1 MRNLDL
7 DALQIFKAVADHG
20 GVARAAAHLNRVQSN
35 VSTRLKQLEAT
46 LEAPLFRRQNRR
58 LVLSEQGRVLLSY
71 ADRLLRLSAEAQ
83 AAVRD
88 GAPQGLLRIGT
99 MESTA
104 AARLPPILAAYH
116 AAWPQVRIE
125 LVTGTSGALA
135 AKVRNYEIEAAFV
148 AQPFEA
154 QAAVRDG
161 APQGL
166 LRIGTMESTAAA
178 RLPPILAA
186 YHAAWPQVRIELV
199 TGTSGALAAKVR
211 NYEIEAAFVAQPFE
225 AQGLAQQPAF
235 DEELALISPLAWPEI
250 HGPKD
255 VGDRSVIAF
264 AAGCSYRRIL
274 EAWFGQEGVA
284 PDKVMEFASYHAIV
298 ACVAAGSGVAIVPR
312 SVLALLGAE
321 PSLRVTPLSGKHG
334 RAQTR
339 LVWRA
344 DDETPALQAL
354 QRILAQRRQ

>member
-71 ADRLLRLSAEAQ
+71 ADRLLRLSA
-83 AAVRD
+83 
-88 GAPQGLLRIGT
+88 
-99 MESTA
+99 
-104 AARLPPILAAYH
+104 
-116 AAWPQVRIE
+116 
-125 LVTGTSGALA
+125 
-135 AKVRNYEIEAAFV
+135 
-148 AQPFEA
+148 EA

-339 LVWRA
+339 LVWRV

-354 QRILAQRRQ
+354 QQLLAQRRQ

>member
-154 QAAVRDG
+154 Q
-161 APQGL
+161 
-166 LRIGTMESTAAA
+166 
-178 RLPPILAA
+178 
-186 YHAAWPQVRIELV
+186 
-199 TGTSGALAAKVR
+199 
-211 NYEIEAAFVAQPFE
+211 
-225 AQGLAQQPAF
+225 GLAQQPAF

-274 EAWFGQEGVA
+274 EAWFGQDGVA

-321 PSLRVTPLSGKHG
+321 QSLRVTPLSGKHG

-354 QRILAQRRQ
+354 QQLLAQRRQ

>member
-20 GVARAAAHLNRVQSN
+20 GVARAAVHLNRVQSN

-148 AQPFEA
+148 AQPS
-154 QAAVRDG
+154 R
-161 APQGL
+161 P
-166 LRIGTMESTAAA
+166 R
-178 RLPPILAA
+178 P
-186 YHAAWPQVRIELV
+186 
-199 TGTSGALAAKVR
+199 
-211 NYEIEAAFVAQPFE
+211 
-225 AQGLAQQPAF
+225 AQQPAF

-354 QRILAQRRQ
+354 QQLLAQRRQ

>member
-35 VSTRLKQLEAT
+35 VSTRLKQLESSLAT
-46 LEAPLFRRQNRR
+46 PLFRRQNRR
-58 LVLSEQGRVLLSY
+58 LVLSDQGRVLLSY

-148 AQPFEA
+148 AEPF
-154 QAAVRDG
+154 D
-161 APQGL
+161 
-166 LRIGTMESTAAA
+166 
-178 RLPPILAA
+178 
-186 YHAAWPQVRIELV
+186 
-199 TGTSGALAAKVR
+199 
-211 NYEIEAAFVAQPFE
+211 

-235 DEELALISPLAWPEI
+235 QEELALISPLAWPEI
-250 HGPKD
+250 HGPQD
-255 VGDRSVIAF
+255 AV
-264 AAGCSYRRIL
+264 SYTHLTLPTKRI
-274 EAWFGQEGVA
+274 V
-284 PDKVMEFASYHAIV
+284 
-298 ACVAAGSGVAIVPR
+298 
-312 SVLALLGAE
+312 
-321 PSLRVTPLSGKHG
+321 
-334 RAQTR
+334 
-339 LVWRA
+339 
-344 DDETPALQAL
+344 
-354 QRILAQRRQ
+354 

>member
-1 MRNLDL
+1 NLDL

-71 ADRLLRLSAEAQ
+71 ADRLLRLSA
-83 AAVRD
+83 
-88 GAPQGLLRIGT
+88 
-99 MESTA
+99 
-104 AARLPPILAAYH
+104 
-116 AAWPQVRIE
+116 
-125 LVTGTSGALA
+125 
-135 AKVRNYEIEAAFV
+135 
-148 AQPFEA
+148 EA

-339 LVWRA
+339 LVWRT

-354 QRILAQRRQ
+354 QQLLAQRRQ

>member
-71 ADRLLRLSAEAQ
+71 ADRLLRLSA
-83 AAVRD
+83 
-88 GAPQGLLRIGT
+88 
-99 MESTA
+99 
-104 AARLPPILAAYH
+104 
-116 AAWPQVRIE
+116 
-125 LVTGTSGALA
+125 
-135 AKVRNYEIEAAFV
+135 
-148 AQPFEA
+148 EA

-339 LVWRA
+339 LVWRT

-354 QRILAQRRQ
+354 QQLLAQRRQ

>member
-20 GVARAAAHLNRVQSN
+20 GVARAAAQLNRVQSN

-71 ADRLLRLSAEAQ
+71 ADRLLRLSA
-83 AAVRD
+83 
-88 GAPQGLLRIGT
+88 
-99 MESTA
+99 
-104 AARLPPILAAYH
+104 
-116 AAWPQVRIE
+116 
-125 LVTGTSGALA
+125 
-135 AKVRNYEIEAAFV
+135 
-148 AQPFEA
+148 EA

-354 QRILAQRRQ
+354 QQLLAQRRQ

>member
-46 LEAPLFRRQNRR
+46 LEAQLFRRQNRR

-71 ADRLLRLSAEAQ
+71 ADRLLRLSA
-83 AAVRD
+83 
-88 GAPQGLLRIGT
+88 
-99 MESTA
+99 
-104 AARLPPILAAYH
+104 
-116 AAWPQVRIE
+116 
-125 LVTGTSGALA
+125 
-135 AKVRNYEIEAAFV
+135 
-148 AQPFEA
+148 EA

-354 QRILAQRRQ
+354 QQLLAQRRQ